1 MVNGN
6 SKENNVKE
14 EDVLEDQLSKI
25 AGNDAF
31 NAFVEVFDKVPT
43 EGKQKLGRN
52 LKLLFNSFTSIN
64 LDTSNFL
71 IIITPIHYRRKR
83 ERSSEAVD
91 VRGYGSNFIWST
103 KTRKVE

>member
-6 SKENNVKE
+6 TKDNNVKE

-43 EGKQKLGRN
+43 EGKQTSGRD
-52 LKLLFNSFTSIN
+52 LKLLFNIFYPLRYVKLRN
-64 LDTSNFL
+64 QNHSNSL
-71 IIITPIHYRRKR
+71 
-83 ERSSEAVD
+83 
-91 VRGYGSNFIWST
+91 
-103 KTRKVE
+103 

>member
-43 EGKQKLGRN
+43 EGTKTLGRN
-52 LKLLFNSFTSIN
+52 FKLLFNIFIN
-64 LDTSNFL
+64 IDTSNFV
-71 IIITPIHYRRKR
+71 IIITLIHYRRKR

>member
-6 SKENNVKE
+6 SKDNNVKE

-43 EGKQKLGRN
+43 EGKKTLRRN
-52 LKLLFNSFTSIN
+52 FEFLFNI
-64 LDTSNFL
+64 FL
-71 IIITPIHYRRKR
+71 
-83 ERSSEAVD
+83 
-91 VRGYGSNFIWST
+91 ST
-103 KTRKVE
+103 

>member
-6 SKENNVKE
+6 TKENNVKE

-43 EGKQKLGRN
+43 EGRKTLGRN
-52 LKLLFNSFTSIN
+52 LNCYSIN
-64 LDTSNFL
+64 IDTSNFV
-71 IIITPIHYRRKR
+71 IVITLIHYRRKR

>member
-6 SKENNVKE
+6 TKDNNVKE

-43 EGKQKLGRN
+43 EGKQTSGRD
-52 LKLLFNSFTSIN
+52 LKLLFN
-64 LDTSNFL
+64 
-71 IIITPIHYRRKR
+71 
-83 ERSSEAVD
+83 
-91 VRGYGSNFIWST
+91 NFIEIRQTS
-103 KTRKVE
+103 